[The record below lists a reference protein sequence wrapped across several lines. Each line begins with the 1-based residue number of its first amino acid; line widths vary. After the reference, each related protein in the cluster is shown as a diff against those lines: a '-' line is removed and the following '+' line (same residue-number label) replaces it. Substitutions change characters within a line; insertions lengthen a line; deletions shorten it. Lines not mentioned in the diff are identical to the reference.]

1 VNAITGPRLT
11 MLSSQLWRNP
21 AGWLTTVDI
30 CAVLVALSLP
40 WSTSLVAIF
49 GAALLFTRIPF
60 LDVRSFLQLLRQP
73 ICLAPIALFLLT
85 CVGTLWSDASWATRL
100 HAINPAV
107 KLLMLPVLFYHFQR
121 SERGLWVFVAFLISC
136 SVLAVMSWIV
146 LFYPELSLR
155 VIDPEPGIFVKSHIQ
170 QGQEFTLCA
179 VALAFP
185 IIASLRSG
193 KFQTAA
199 LLAAIVLNLLVN
211 MAFVTVSRT
220 ALVTMPIM
228 LAVFG
233 LLHLKRRTNLMIF
246 AGLVV
251 VAIAAWAVS
260 PRLQA
265 RISSFA
271 RDYRIYKE
279 DNQPSSIGSR
289 LEYWEKSLR
298 FFVEAPIIGHGSGS
312 TRGLFEQA
320 ATAPAT
326 LAGGQV
332 VSNPHNQTLNVAVQ
346 WGVVGIAVLFAL
358 WTVHLRLFRDETL
371 AAWIGLLVVVQNIF
385 TSLFNSHLF
394 DFHEGWMYVLGVGV
408 AGGMVLKARATEALP
423 SRIASPPGP

>member
-1 VNAITGPRLT
+1 

-146 LFYPELSLR
+146 LFYPEMSLR

>member
-1 VNAITGPRLT
+1 MTAITGNAPATLPIPR
-11 MLSSQLWRNP
+11 WRNP
-21 AGWLTTVDI
+21 AAWLTTVDI

-49 GAALLFTRIPF
+49 GAAVLLTRLPF

-73 ICLAPIALFLLT
+73 ICLAPVALFVLA

-100 HAINPAV
+100 HAINPTV

-136 SVLAVMSWIV
+136 SLLAVMSWIV
-146 LFYPELSLR
+146 LFHPSLSFR

-170 QGQEFTLCA
+170 QSQEFTLCA

-185 IIASLRSG
+185 IIASLRTG
-193 KFQTAA
+193 KLEMAA
-199 LLAAIVLNLLVN
+199 LLAVIVLNLLVN

-233 LLHLKRRTNLMIF
+233 LLHLQRRTNLMIF
-246 AGLVV
+246 GGVIAMS
-251 VAIAAWAVS
+251 IAAWAVS
-260 PRLQA
+260 PQLQA
-265 RISSFA
+265 RVSSFA

-279 DNQPSSIGSR
+279 DNQPSSIGAR

-320 ATAPAT
+320 ATAPAV

-346 WGVVGIAVLFAL
+346 WGAIGVAVLFAL
-358 WTVHLRLFRDETL
+358 WAVHLRLFRGETL
-371 AAWIGLLVVVQNIF
+371 ASWIGLLVVVQNIF

-408 AGGMVLKARATEALP
+408 AGGMVLKARAAEPA
-423 SRIASPPGP
+423 PGPSSSSP